1 MKAAIAASLKEY
13 ETEKSRQS
21 QYQQIQP
28 VQSTQSTQPEL
39 DLYNISFPTFSSTSN
54 YPQPQFTAPPPPP
67 QQQQQQQQQQA
78 QQQAPSQDL
87 SQAEEE
93 QINLFI
99 TLMNSIKMIQ
109 ENKKILCM
117 IPI

>member
-1 MKAAIAASLKEY
+1 M
-13 ETEKSRQS
+13 
-21 QYQQIQP
+21 
-28 VQSTQSTQPEL
+28 
-39 DLYNISFPTFSSTSN
+39 YNISFPTFSSTSN
-54 YPQPQFTAPPPPP
+54 PQPQFTAPQPPP
-67 QQQQQQQQQQA
+67 QQQQQQQA

>member
-1 MKAAIAASLKEY
+1 M
-13 ETEKSRQS
+13 
-21 QYQQIQP
+21 
-28 VQSTQSTQPEL
+28 
-39 DLYNISFPTFSSTSN
+39 YNISFPTFSSTSN
-54 YPQPQFTAPPPPP
+54 YPQPQFTAPQPPPP
-67 QQQQQQQQQQA
+67 PPQQQQQQQQA

-99 TLMNSIKMIQ
+99 TLMNSIKNDSRKQ
-109 ENKKILCM
+109 KILCM

>member
-54 YPQPQFTAPPPPP
+54 YPQPQFTASQPPP
-67 QQQQQQQQQQA
+67 QQQQQQQA

-99 TLMNSIKMIQ
+99 TLMNSIKNDSRKQ
-109 ENKKILCM
+109 KILCM